1 MSILPPS
8 IRRIVAGHDSQGRS
22 YIEEDGPSPV
32 EITTPGRDGY
42 RVTNLWRTAPGE
54 AVTAPDVITAHRGIH
69 PPHGGTVVRI
79 IDWPAEPEDPE
90 KLRGQMENT
99 FAQMYPD
106 AHRDLKPGEHP
117 GMHKT
122 DTVDYAII
130 LEGEAVAIM
139 EEGETT
145 MRQGDILIQRG
156 TKHAWANRS
165 GKPLRIAFVLIDP
178 RC

>member
-1 MSILPPS
+1 
-8 IRRIVAGHDSQGRS
+8 
-22 YIEEDGPSPV
+22 
-32 EITTPGRDGY
+32 
-42 RVTNLWRTAPGE
+42 
-54 AVTAPDVITAHRGIH
+54 
-69 PPHGGTVVRI
+69 VVRI

-90 KLRGQMENT
+90 KLRGQMEKT